1 MEIDLYSWDQRQRG
15 AALGEGQQ
23 NLNTSSNSSQSQ
35 HILRRRTCPTSSFPR
50 FLLRLSFSLR
60 SQRHHFAFR
69 ENPDSTSTL
78 GLTPG
83 EMDIISQL
91 QEQVNT
97 IALLAVNTFGTLQR
111 DAPPVRLSTDYPE
124 PAANSNPTNGDA
136 NPNPNPNPSV
146 NPSEEANNVA
156 EQPKAMSAALVQA
169 AKKFDALAAAL
180 PLSGEEAQLQRIAE
194 LQAENEAIGLELQ
207 KQLEAADLEMKQVQ
221 ELFNHATDNCL
232 NLKKPD

>member
-1 MEIDLYSWDQRQRG
+1 
-15 AALGEGQQ
+15 
-23 NLNTSSNSSQSQ
+23 
-35 HILRRRTCPTSSFPR
+35 
-50 FLLRLSFSLR
+50 
-60 SQRHHFAFR
+60 
-69 ENPDSTSTL
+69 
-78 GLTPG
+78 
-83 EMDIISQL
+83 MDIISQL

-97 IALLAVNTFGTLQR
+97 IALLAVNAFGTLQR

-124 PAANSNPTNGDA
+124 PAANSNPSNPNTTNADG
-136 NPNPNPNPSV
+136 NPNPNPNPSAK
-146 NPSEEANNVA
+146 PSEEANNAA

-169 AKKFDALAAAL
+169 AKKFDALVAAL

>member
-1 MEIDLYSWDQRQRG
+1 
-15 AALGEGQQ
+15 
-23 NLNTSSNSSQSQ
+23 
-35 HILRRRTCPTSSFPR
+35 
-50 FLLRLSFSLR
+50 
-60 SQRHHFAFR
+60 
-69 ENPDSTSTL
+69 
-78 GLTPG
+78 
-83 EMDIISQL
+83 MDIISQL

-124 PAANSNPTNGDA
+124 PAANSNPSNPNPTNGDG
-136 NPNPNPNPSV
+136 NPNPNPNANPSA

-169 AKKFDALAAAL
+169 AKKFDALVAAL